1 MTREFGEGERNE
13 RREDET
19 DELQELRDRI
29 RARGERSADD
39 PAGRPD
45 DEREVGEGAESR
57 SEAGQERNEL
67 GEFGSF
73 VEYLKMRYGPDG
85 GGKAERALAPERE
98 RAQGELKVG
107 AYQQEENDD
116 PLEQQSARSEAKRE
130 GVSELPE
137 RVNDPKEAAEPAR
150 VGASPRLGEA
160 RVSQAGGEERAKETK
175 TDEGHAEITKSHEG
189 TTSKTDETNSRPERG
204 VAAVGAESR
213 QTYVEKSA
221 APSSRLDEPE
231 VRIEPKETR
240 GRAEPAEGLGVFS
253 ATALRRSDD
262 STAFEVRLDSLREAG
277 VRFETEKT
285 YEIKGRI
292 GEVCDFRK
300 MYSPGES
307 YRMAILAPKEYA
319 QSITPGEKYNVQIGS
334 VKEIPRNE
342 EHLGVFSATAYR
354 IPGKEDL
361 MRFDLL
367 VSSFERRTGV
377 RFEEGKLYE
386 VRGKI
391 GDVCEFKLT
400 RSAERSQHL
409 FVFAPR
415 EYARDL
421 VAGQKYDLTVE
432 SVREK
437 MECHI
442 TKGTYG
448 FPRLMVQK
456 RALEAAGLKL
466 DGADKGAEVVAELNL
481 KGPEG
486 ASHRLFAK
494 VEPKES
500 LVVMSM
506 DKIGAKVG
514 DVFDLQRAGK
524 YSDAGFVED
533 FNKYRSRELS
543 NVRLQLEGK
552 NLSIFVD
559 GARFEVSEH
568 RLDAYRT
575 QALLRCKVESI
586 QEEIRFWFDGNEA
599 TAKFGGSWK
608 IQSFSASEKGMSL
621 TYTREITTRSDMQH
635 LMENTLEMSEIRE
648 KVSLLGEA
656 KETEG
661 DHPFQMDD
669 SLYSYVHGRMT
680 KSSENRGVYLQVRG
694 DDGEDVGAAAFSKL
708 KSDEM
713 MRHPFNSE
721 PGRGSHK
728 KGTDSLFR
736 SRDTGELFLV
746 EFRWWQN
753 ADAAMKSAFEEVKN
767 RELDEKF
774 DETWGVISGAYIAI
788 VDFDMTSRRG
798 VLRVKRVW

>member
-57 SEAGQERNEL
+57 TEAGQERNEL
-67 GEFGSF
+67 DEFASY

-85 GGKAERALAPERE
+85 CGKAERALAPERE

-160 RVSQAGGEERAKETK
+160 KVSQAEERVKELEPAEGRAETPRPNEGATLK
-175 TDEGHAEITKSHEG
+175 NDEAE
-189 TTSKTDETNSRPERG
+189 SRSERG
-204 VAAVGAESR
+204 VAAVSAEPR
-213 QTYVEKSA
+213 QAYLEKSE
-221 APSSRLDEPE
+221 APASRLDEPQVGVE
-231 VRIEPKETR
+231 RKETR
-240 GRAEPAEGLGVFS
+240 SVEPAEGLGVFS
-253 ATALRRSDD
+253 ATALRRTDD

-277 VRFETEKT
+277 VTFETDKT

-292 GEVCDFRK
+292 GGVCDFRK
-300 MYSPGES
+300 MYSTGES

-319 QSITPGEKYNVQIGS
+319 QSITPGEKYDVRIGS
-334 VKEIPRNE
+334 VREISRNE

-354 IPGKEDL
+354 IPGNEDL

-367 VSSFERRTGV
+367 VSSFEKRTGV
-377 RFEEGKLYE
+377 RFEEGKMYE
-386 VRGKI
+386 VRGRI
-391 GDVCEFKLT
+391 GDVCDFKVT

-409 FVFAPR
+409 FIFAPR
-415 EYARDL
+415 ESARDL
-421 VAGQKYDLTVE
+421 TQGQKYDLTVE

-437 MECHI
+437 REYHV
-442 TKGTYG
+442 TEGTRG
-448 FPRLMVQK
+448 FPRLTVQK

-466 DGADKGAEVVAELNL
+466 DGMGKEEKIVTELNL
-481 KGPEG
+481 KGSEG
-486 ASHRLFAK
+486 VTYRLFAK

-506 DKIGAKVG
+506 DRIGAKVG
-514 DVFDLQRAGK
+514 DVFDLHRARK
-524 YSDAGFVED
+524 YSEGGFVED

-552 NLSIFVD
+552 KLSMFVD
-559 GARFEVSEH
+559 NKRFEIKEH
-568 RLDAYRT
+568 DLDTYRL
-575 QALLRCKVESI
+575 QALLRCNLESI

-608 IQSFSASEKGMSL
+608 IQSFYASEKGMSL

-669 SLYSYVHGRMT
+669 SL
-680 KSSENRGVYLQVRG
+680 LQLCAR
-694 DDGEDVGAAAFSKL
+694 
-708 KSDEM
+708 
-713 MRHPFNSE
+713 
-721 PGRGSHK
+721 
-728 KGTDSLFR
+728 
-736 SRDTGELFLV
+736 
-746 EFRWWQN
+746 
-753 ADAAMKSAFEEVKN
+753 
-767 RELDEKF
+767 
-774 DETWGVISGAYIAI
+774 
-788 VDFDMTSRRG
+788 
-798 VLRVKRVW
+798 